1 MKIGINARFLSKPFT
16 GIGQY
21 TKNLFIELAKI
32 DHENQYIFVVHEEVP
47 AEIKKDLPKNTEI
60 KIIKEKS
67 LGSKGVKKTW
77 WEQISVPEFFIK
89 EKVNIAF
96 FPYPSNPWTNDFYR
110 KGIKVFV
117 TVHDT
122 IPWTHK
128 NYASKLLSR
137 MYHSQ
142 SKKAANKADVVL
154 TVSENSKKEIEKIC
168 HTEPEKIHVIYNDAD
183 EGYKLKIDK
192 EMEEEI
198 LEKFELVKDG
208 FFLYCGGYDERKNVG
223 KLVHEYSE
231 FSKNNEDFSLVLA
244 GGKVLETDL
253 YSSFDGIKNKHGEII
268 KTGFLAPEELHVL
281 YKNCLAFVHFSKEE
295 GFNIPLI
302 EAANS
307 SAPLIISDIPV
318 HREIAKNAA
327 LFVDTSHDGDGA
339 KHMEKV
345 LDKNSREA
353 LKKKSEDLA
362 KEYSWKKSAQKL
374 KDMLSFTQ

>member
-47 AEIKKDLPKNTEI
+47 VEIKRSLPKNAEI

-89 EKVNIAF
+89 EKVDIAF
-96 FPYPSNPWTNDFYR
+96 FPYPSNPWTNDFYK

-128 NYASKLLSR
+128 NYSSKLLSR

-142 SKKAANKADVVL
+142 SKKAVNKADVVL
-154 TVSENSKKEIEKIC
+154 TVSEYSKKEIEKNC
-168 HTEPEKIHVIYNDAD
+168 HTDSSKIHVIYNDAD
-183 EGYKLKIDK
+183 EVYKLKIDK
-192 EMEEEI
+192 YTEEEI

-231 FSKNNEDFSLVLA
+231 FSKENEDFSLVLA
-244 GGKVLETDL
+244 GGKVLDTDL
-253 YSSFDGIKNKHGEII
+253 YSSFDRIKNRHGEII
-268 KTGFLAPEELHVL
+268 KTGFLSSNELHVL

-307 SAPLIISDIPV
+307 KAPLIISNIPA
-318 HREIAKNAA
+318 HREIAKDSA
-327 LFVDTSHDGDGA
+327 LFVNISRDNHGA
-339 KHMEKV
+339 KQMEKV
-345 LDKNSREA
+345 LDNAFRNT
-353 LKKKSEDLA
+353 LKEKSEDLS
-362 KEYSWKKSAQKL
+362 KDYSWKKSAQKL